1 MRVAVVSLAN
11 NAVVVN
17 CIHSTECGDRHLPQ
31 LDHSAT
37 TCKIQDHHKY
47 TFDTAVAT
55 VLDFRTRYFQKA
67 CISTFFV

>member
-17 CIHSTECGDRHLPQ
+17 CINSTECGDRHLPQ

-37 TCKIQDHHKY
+37 PCKIQDHHKY
-47 TFDTAVAT
+47 TFDTAVDT
-55 VLDFRTRYFQKA
+55 VWDFRTCYFQKPL
-67 CISTFFV
+67 ISTFFV